1 MRKNANTEARRFLSW
16 RPPYGSSLECVR
28 ADSNKLINMTDTYSA
43 GGKGWL
49 ELDSTSRS
57 HGTTLSR
64 IPSSDIERTGLWRVI
79 AGCIMYRRLSFS
91 LSGVIF
97 REKSFSRRRRI
108 HWIHGNTVHGQFL
121 HAYCH
126 ALLSAESTA
135 ITEEEKDEQG
145 RKAATGGY
153 NRLVNLPAFHCLL
166 FT

>member
-91 LSGVIF
+91 VSLSGIIF
-97 REKSFSRRRRI
+97 RPKREEFFEKEEDPLDPWKHGARAISPRVLSRVVKRREHR
-108 HWIHGNTVHGQFL
+108 H
-121 HAYCH
+121 Y
-126 ALLSAESTA
+126 
-135 ITEEEKDEQG
+135 
-145 RKAATGGY
+145 RGGE
-153 NRLVNLPAFHCLL
+153 R
-166 FT
+166 